1 MERGNFP
8 AVFVVDD
15 DAAVRDSLEALL
27 SAEGFQVRTF
37 DSAVSFLAADLSK
50 FQGCL
55 LLDVRMPKMSGL
67 ELQQELRKRAC
78 TLPVV
83 IMTGHAD
90 VQMAVAAMKA
100 GAVDFIEKPFDDH
113 QLIGVVRRALAEVA
127 RQSDAAAIKADAAL
141 RLAELTAREREVLD
155 HLVAGCS
162 NKVIAQKLGISPRTV
177 EIHRAHVM
185 EKMRVAS
192 LSELVRLALRAEIEP
207 RD

>member
-1 MERGNFP
+1 MAGNKAP
-8 AVFVVDD
+8 EVFVVDD

-27 SAEGFQVRTF
+27 LAEGFQVRTF
-37 DSAVSFLAADLSK
+37 DSAVSFLTADVST

-67 ELQQELRKRAC
+67 ELQQELRERASA
-78 TLPVV
+78 LPVV

-113 QLIGVVRRALAEVA
+113 QLIGVVRRALAEAA
-127 RQSDAAAIKADAAL
+127 RQTDAAAIKADAAL

-155 HLVAGCS
+155 LLVAGCS
-162 NKVIAQKLGISPRTV
+162 NKVVAQKLGISPRTV

-207 RD
+207 RG